1 MGNDGQWVKQHVFT
15 NPRNETWKKHH
26 HKYRHAIQ
34 QGRRKLKYVEDY
46 KWLAHAHTRV
56 MVSRFLKW
64 TSKQIGH
71 KSKKQQVIKHPLLS
85 ICFVSKCHVF
95 VKTPNVSP
103 RNQQTITN
111 DVFPHK
117 KNGSLPFL
125 ELTARTWKWMIG
137 RLPPFWYV
145 NSCFWFPW

>member
-1 MGNDGQWVKQHVFT
+1 MMGNEWNSMFSQTQGTKHGKSITTSTGMLYSREDGSS
-15 NPRNETWKKHH
+15 NTWK
-26 HKYRHAIQ
+26 ITN
-34 QGRRKLKYVEDY
+34 D
-46 KWLAHAHTRV
+46 WHTHTQE
-56 MVSRFLKW
+56 SWFLKW